1 MPSLALHLVQA
12 LDDHEGLLAADRLL
26 AGGRGLGRGIALVE
40 GAVRILR
47 AMGVTYEAGR
57 WRERALMPTG
67 R

>member
-1 MPSLALHLVQA
+1 MITKACSQLIACSP
-12 LDDHEGLLAADRLL
+12 EGEGSDEVV
-26 AGGRGLGRGIALVE
+26 ALVE

-47 AMGVTYEAGR
+47 AMGVTSEAGR